1 MTKTAV
7 AADDGDEE
15 ARRRGA
21 LGQIRDALGQLG
33 EVAPEDELRAEVA
46 ALRAE
51 IRALREQPA
60 VHTCCSHH
68 CCGHVHYYPYSYTYG
83 AATYNPGFTMTT
95 GTGNYSVSN
104 VAAGGAGGATTMTY
118 QIDV

>member
-7 AADDGDEE
+7 AADDGDETRREE
-15 ARRRGA
+15 ALR
-21 LGQIRDALGQLG
+21 QIRDLLGQLG
-33 EVAPEDELRAEVA
+33 EASPEDELRAEVA

-83 AATYNPGFTMTT
+83 GVTYNPGLTMN
-95 GTGNYSVSN
+95 TGNYSVSN
-104 VAAGGAGGATTMTY
+104 VAAASGGTATY
-118 QIDV
+118 QIGF

>member
-1 MTKTAV
+1 MIKTAV

-15 ARRRGA
+15 ARRKEV
-21 LGQIRDALGQLG
+21 LGQIRDLFGQLG
-33 EVAPEDELRAEVA
+33 EASPEDELRGEVA

-51 IRALREQPA
+51 IRALRESPG
-60 VHTCCSHH
+60 VHTHHNCCGYH
-68 CCGHVHYYPYSYTYG
+68 CCGYVHYYPYSYALGTT
-83 AATYNPGFTMTT
+83 TYNLTGVPT

-104 VAAGGAGGATTMTY
+104 AAAGGSTTMTY